1 MHDEFMIELDYER
14 YEIFLD
20 ELFGEEIDKG
30 EFASEIA
37 YQLDLKDALGAFD
50 E

>member
-14 YEIFLD
+14 YEVFLD
-20 ELFGEEIDKG
+20 ESFGEEICNG
-30 EFASEIA
+30 EFASEST
-37 YQLDLKDALGAFD
+37 YQLDLKDAPEAFD